1 MAGRGQHFIPRHFLK
16 PFVEPNG
23 CDRIWLYRR
32 GSNEPVPVPRTNAA
46 KQRDFYSKPRQ
57 DGLPSLD
64 DLITDYET
72 KIFELVDKLREL
84 PVGSSAPA
92 KTVAEVAA
100 HLSVRSAHIRLLM
113 LESANGFINS
123 LAELIQNP
131 DSLLPIRQLSRN
143 KAPRRIEDLLLEAI
157 AKQELENISGIRA
170 DTIARILYFFMRE
183 KGPHMLSAVC
193 ELLLPMIENFGHSF
207 KDTISQ
213 AHVDALA
220 ESLAPEKLVE
230 KLSVLNWTVV
240 KKEGTPAILPD
251 CVCIARTTDRWQ
263 MLFPFFSQEIELVVF
278 PLTPDK
284 LVVGC
289 PGEFALSEIA
299 EYNQAASSVC
309 MQFFLSR
316 DRYPELDCLHKKL
329 GDPLRRKVNHLIKE
343 SIREGIKEFVAKPH
357 AAEFR
362 LQTEVTQVASQT
374 PLAFQLRLW
383 EFGDESF
390 ARELGE
396 RIQNIIYETMP
407 PESFRRIDGF
417 TFAFDYESALREID
431 RGFKPQNPH
440 QTTSDN
446 QRIGLAMPLTVR
458 REDAIKTH
466 VVLRGYLAEQ
476 LLSENECDLKTSR
489 RILTYILT
497 GICLQD
503 LICRKFPDVML
514 TRIQDPIE
522 GFLHQAAG
530 NIFSSYFSGR
540 STIPDVDNFVSHQE
554 MLIEQ
559 IEEARNEIVLRRRKY
574 RISED
579 DLDSFLDYTMTTLEH
594 VLNSS
599 ARVLGMRHAMSED
612 VVISPKLA
620 ALLEDMEMLEWFKLF
635 AEDLDSFFCDLN
647 EWSKFEDLFFINRHL
662 ERWLLFFGII
672 VDQIDNNGVYV
683 HVPVGFDADYLLSIS

>member
-23 CDRIWLYRR
+23 RDIIWLYRR
-32 GSNEPVPVPRTNAA
+32 GSKEPVPVPRTDVA
-46 KQRDFYSKPRQ
+46 KQRDFYSKPCE

-92 KTVAEVAA
+92 KIVAEVAA

-113 LESANGFINS
+113 LESANGFVNS

-143 KAPRRIEDLLLEAI
+143 KAPKRIEDLLLEAI
-157 AKQELENISGIRA
+157 AKQELEKISGIRA

-193 ELLLPMIENFGHSF
+193 ELLLPMIDNLGHSF
-207 KDTISQ
+207 KESISQ

-230 KLSVLNWTVV
+230 RLSVLNWTVIE
-240 KKEGTPAILPD
+240 KERTPAILPD
-251 CVCIARTTDRWQ
+251 CVCISRTTDRWQ
-263 MLFPFFSQEIELVVF
+263 MLFPFFSQGFELVVF

-284 LVVGC
+284 LIVGC
-289 PGEFALSEIA
+289 TGGFSLSELA
-299 EYNQAASSVC
+299 DYNQAASSVC

-316 DRYPELDCLHKKL
+316 GRYPELDYLHKKL
-329 GDPLRRKVNHLIKE
+329 GDPLRRKVNHLIKK
-343 SIREGIKEFVAKPH
+343 SIREGIKEFVVQPH

-362 LQTEVTQVASQT
+362 FQTEATQVAQT
-374 PLAFQLRLW
+374 PLAFQLRLCG
-383 EFGDESF
+383 FGDESF

-396 RIQNIIYETMP
+396 RIQNIISETMP
-407 PESFRRIDGF
+407 PESFQRIDGF
-417 TFAFDYESALREID
+417 TFAVDYESALREID
-431 RGFKPQNPH
+431 RGFEPQNPIR
-440 QTTSDN
+440 TTSDD
-446 QRIGLAMPLTVR
+446 QRIWVAMPLAVR
-458 REDAIKTH
+458 REDDIKTH
-466 VVLRGYLAEQ
+466 VVLRSYLAEQ
-476 LLSENECDLKTSR
+476 LVSENESDLKNSR
-489 RILTYILT
+489 QILTYVLA

-503 LICRKFPDVML
+503 LICRKFPNVML

-522 GFLHQAAG
+522 EFLYQAAH
-530 NIFSSYFSGR
+530 NIFSTYFSSR
-540 STIPDVDNFVSHQE
+540 STIPDVDNFVNHQE
-554 MLIEQ
+554 MLIAQ
-559 IEEARNEIVLRRRKY
+559 IEEARSEIVLRRRKY

-579 DLDSFLDYTMTTLEH
+579 DLDSFLDYTMTTLEQ

-599 ARVLGMRHAMSED
+599 ARVLGIRHAMGED
-612 VVISPKLA
+612 IAISSRLPT
-620 ALLEDMEMLEWFKLF
+620 LLEDMEMFEWFELF
-635 AEDLDSFFCDLN
+635 GEDLDVFFCDLN
-647 EWSKFEDLFFINRHL
+647 EWSKFEDLFFVNRHL

-683 HVPVGFDADYLLSIS
+683 HVPVGSDADYLLSIS